1 MEANSAAISTA
12 SSSPGTS
19 EATIWSRLIEL
30 MSSFDSQTTKIYVRR
45 CIALAE
51 RLVTNTEPVPHGV
64 ELVGTI
70 QNEMKIPGTASEL
83 PPVGVLGLCVNVI
96 TIVRNDSE
104 DPMEFILNA
113 LILGG
118 VEAACFPGAYERESE
133 RLRERNSNIQGV
145 SMHRF

>member
-1 MEANSAAISTA
+1 M
-12 SSSPGTS
+12 GT
-19 EATIWSRLIEL
+19 
-30 MSSFDSQTTKIYVRR
+30 FDSPTTKLYVGR

-51 RLVTNTEPVPHGV
+51 RIVSNTEPLPKGID
-64 ELVGTI
+64 LVATI
-70 QNEMKIPGTASEL
+70 QNELKIPATASEL
-83 PPVGVLGLCVNVI
+83 PPVGVLGLCINLI

-113 LILGG
+113 LIDGG